1 MIGAGKGSGWRAR
14 IWLVMVVGL
23 PVLFAMGTER
33 CAAQEPPYFVTYS
46 HAMEEPGN
54 LEVEFKG
61 TQAAPKGDNAF
72 GGGTVE
78 FEYGAK
84 AWWTT
89 EVYLSGQTTA
99 NDSTIF
105 TGFRWENRF
114 RPLLEEHWI
123 NPVLYFEYE
132 NTSADRSFL
141 EVVGNDS
148 VDDLRVTNAQARPDV
163 EREMEM
169 KLILSSDAKG
179 WNVSEN
185 FITEKNLQTSE
196 AWEFG
201 YALGASRPLTLR
213 AGARACSFCRENFA
227 AGAEMY
233 GGLGTTDGFGLKAT
247 SHYVAPTVQWN
258 LPRGPTLMFSPG
270 FGLNDNSMK
279 VLWRVGVQY
288 EFQQFFGRFHRAE
301 GAR

>member
-1 MIGAGKGSGWRAR
+1 MIRAGKGTGRRAR
-14 IWLVMVVGL
+14 IWLVMVAGL
-23 PVLFAMGTER
+23 PVFFALGTKR

-99 NDSTIF
+99 HDSTIF

-148 VDDLRVTNAQARPDV
+148 VDDLRVANAQARPDV

-179 WNVSEN
+179 WNFSEN

-213 AGARACSFCRENFA
+213 AGARACVVLPGEFCRGRGDVWR
-227 AGAEMY
+227 AGDAE
-233 GGLGTTDGFGLKAT
+233 GFGLKAT
-247 SHYVAPTVQWN
+247 SHYVAPTAQWN
-258 LPRGPTLMFSPG
+258 LPRGPSVMFSPG
-270 FGLNDNSMK
+270 FGLNDNSLGM
-279 VLWRVGVQY
+279 LWRVGVQY
-288 EFQQFFGRFHRAE
+288 ELQQFFGRFHRAA
-301 GAR
+301 GVR